1 MKKFGN
7 DDFIRDVNKKFTEWL
22 QFHENVIN
30 CKWIVIIEM
39 VRPSSFRI
47 ENGEIG
53 ATTNDN
59 WLIERL
65 LNVLVT
71 SEVCKISDVRIYIK
85 KFGNDDFIR
94 DFNKDLTEWLQ
105 SQENVINCSW
115 KVLCD
120 LCRPTAFRITC
131 GQIIALVNDSWLI
144 QRLIKDLES
153 VSLMNVKHY
162 IKNFGSDEFI
172 DNFNKRFT
180 EWLQSEENI
189 KNCYW
194 PTLAKFVRPT
204 SFRIG
209 NGEIGAFTNDN
220 WLTQRLISELV
231 SPDAIHV
238 LHVIDYIKRFGSKQF
253 VDGFNIH
260 LTIWLQSEEDVNK
273 FKWDRLFKM
282 IRPTFDTADIAV
294 PRTDSWIIQRLIYG
308 LSKSEFEIG
317 TVRQSI
323 ENYGSAENFI
333 ICFNDKFRAWI
344 LENTKTCEWQLF
356 KEVVRPLS
364 YSNSSDEFSV
374 CVDDTQVVEYLFEE
388 LHQKPDVFSIKWYI
402 QKYGSDEFILKFNK
416 KLNTELNSVGV
427 IKTWEHLEHFYKD
440 RFFDILHFESDC
452 HHEESK
458 RGSRKLS
465 NRFLNYFDLNF
476 DLDCSDDDE
485 YDHAN
490 LNDDSEYSTYV
501 EDVNFDSSTD
511 SDIEGTNDD
520 DYDDYDRRL

>member
-1 MKKFGN
+1 
-7 DDFIRDVNKKFTEWL
+7 
-22 QFHENVIN
+22 
-30 CKWIVIIEM
+30 M
-39 VRPSSFRI
+39 VRPSSFGI

-59 WLIERL
+59 WLTERL

-71 SEVCKISDVRIYIK
+71 SEGFEISDVQIYIQ
-85 KFGNDDFIR
+85 KFGNDDFKR
-94 DFNKDLTEWLQ
+94 DFNKNLTEWLQ

-115 KVLCD
+115 KVLYF

-131 GQIIALVNDSWLI
+131 WEIIALVNDSWLI
-144 QRLIKDLES
+144 QRLINDLES
-153 VSLMNVKHY
+153 VLIMNVKHY

-172 DNFNKRFT
+172 NNFNRRFT

-194 PTLAKFVRPT
+194 TTIEEFICPTL
-204 SFRIG
+204 FRIG
-209 NGEIGAFTNDN
+209 DGKIGVFTNDN

-231 SPDAIHV
+231 SPDVEHV
-238 LHVIDYIKRFGSKQF
+238 LYVIDYIKRFGSKQF
-253 VDGFNIH
+253 VDDFNIH
-260 LTIWLQSEEDVNK
+260 FTIWLQSEEDVK
-273 FKWDRLFKM
+273 KLKWDRLFKM
-282 IRPTFDTADIAV
+282 IRPTSFKIDTDDIAV

-317 TVRQSI
+317 TIRQSI
-323 ENYGSAENFI
+323 ENFGSAENFI

-344 LENTKTCEWQLF
+344 FENTKTCEWQLF
-356 KEVVRPLS
+356 KEVVKPLS
-364 YSNSSDEFSV
+364 YSNSSDEIFV

-402 QKYGSDEFILKFNK
+402 QKYGSDEFIVKFNK
-416 KLNTELNSVGV
+416 KLNTDLNAVGV

-440 RFFDILHFESDC
+440 RFSAVHSAC

-458 RGSRKLS
+458 RDSRKLS
-465 NRFLNYFDLNF
+465 NRFLNYLDLNF

-501 EDVNFDSSTD
+501 EEVNFDSSTD